1 MAVGF
6 EDLKIWQNAH
16 RLALDIYNISSKFPA
31 KESFV
36 LQDQIRRSAL
46 SISANIAEAHG
57 RFHYLDKIKFL
68 YNSRGSIEETR
79 NHLIVA
85 KDLKYISD
93 EEFDILNTT
102 YKGLGIGLNKF
113 ITSIRNHSKT

>member
-57 RFHYLDKIKFL
+57 RFYYLDKIKFL